1 MEVGDLPP
9 AGGRPRFG
17 LGLGS
22 GGALAILV
30 TMSLRT
36 LRISAASVDGPVGAG
51 GSRSSGLWASAG
63 AGRVGEL
70 VAITTLFTMVFR
82 ILAITSVSVG
92 GPGGAVARGTSRAW
106 VRLGIVGAGVGA
118 T

>member
-17 LGLGS
+17 LGLGN

-30 TMSLRT
+30 TMSLRA
-36 LRISAASVDGPVGAG
+36 LRISAVSVGGPVGEG
-51 GSRSSGLWASAG
+51 GSRSSGLWASVG
-63 AGRVGEL
+63 ACRVGEL
-70 VAITTLFTMVFR
+70 VAITTHFTLDFR
-82 ILAITSVSVG
+82 ILAATSVSVDG
-92 GPGGAVARGTSRAW
+92 SGGAVARGTSRAW

-118 T
+118 K